1 MLSKQ
6 HPDLFNAMEIR
17 SQNVL
22 LCVMIILT
30 VHGIGAEKVLVV
42 PPAVAGSHWFPLA
55 SIGQALAGRGHDVT
69 VVVSRDIVDK
79 RRAERPELRFESF
92 FDQGSRAGLEANTGR
107 MSDAFNKSVFHVLQ
121 QFHVGMNLM
130 AEHCDLLLA
139 DADLMGRLKQARFQV
154 VVSEPFFCQC
164 GAIVAAYLGV
174 PHVALLRGDPSG
186 LDALATGVPRPPSYV
201 PFLLSSFTDRMT
213 FSQRVQNVIM
223 SCAAPVV
230 FQWIVGRINNDLVK
244 KYLGEEETLVGVLAK
259 TDVWLYQ
266 TDVLLDLPSP
276 RMPNMVD
283 VGGINSKAAK
293 SISEDLELFMQSS
306 GSAGVVVVSFGS
318 QAKTIN
324 PERAEVMAAAFAQ
337 LRQKVVWRYTGEKP
351 AGLGN
356 NTKLMSWLPQND
368 LLGHPKTKAFVT
380 HTGGNGMFEALYHGV
395 PMVCT
400 PLGKD
405 QRGNAAR
412 VVSRGLGVRLDFNT
426 FTTETLYQAITQVL
440 TDKSYRETA
449 ARLSRLHRDQ
459 PQSPME
465 RAVWWIEHVIK
476 HGGLSHLRARAV
488 ELPWYQYYLLDVA
501 AFLLAVCSAVLV
513 LLWCSCSLACRKI
526 CRKSGGKLKS
536 Q

>member
-1 MLSKQ
+1 
-6 HPDLFNAMEIR
+6 MEIR
-17 SQNVL
+17 SRYVL
-22 LCVMIILT
+22 LCVIIILT

-55 SIGQALAGRGHDVT
+55 SVGQALAGRGHDVT
-69 VVVSRDIVDK
+69 VVVSQDIVDK
-79 RRAERPELRFESF
+79 RRAERPELQFESF
-92 FDQGSRAGLEANTGR
+92 LDKRSRAGLEAIIAQI
-107 MSDAFNKSVFHVLQ
+107 SDVPDNSMFHRLQ
-121 QFHVGMNLM
+121 ILKEMTKFTAQY
-130 AEHCDLLLA
+130 CDLLLG
-139 DADLMGRLKQARFQV
+139 DVGLMERLKQARFQV

-174 PHVALLRGDPSG
+174 PHVALLRNDPSG
-186 LDALATGVPRPPSYV
+186 LDSFATGVPRPPSYV

-213 FSQRVQNVIM
+213 FSQRVQNL
-223 SCAAPVV
+223 VV
-230 FQWIVGRINNDLVK
+230 SFRVSVMFQWISGRINNDLVK
-244 KYLGEEETLVGVLAK
+244 KYLGKEETLVGILAK

-283 VGGINSKAAK
+283 VGGINSQAAN
-293 SISEDLELFMQSS
+293 SLSEDLELFMQSS
-306 GSAGVVVVSFGS
+306 GGAGVVVVSFGS

-324 PERAEVMAAAFAQ
+324 PERAEVMAAAFSQ

-380 HTGGNGMFEALYHGV
+380 HTGINGVFEALYHGV
-395 PMVCT
+395 PMVCL
-400 PLGKD
+400 PLFGD
-405 QRGNAAR
+405 QPGNAAR
-412 VVSRGLGVRLDFNT
+412 VVSRGLGVTLDFNT
-426 FTTETLYQAITQVL
+426 FTTETLYQAIMQVL

-513 LLWCSCSLACRKI
+513 LIWCSCSLVCRKF
-526 CRKSGGKLKS
+526 CRKSGDKLKS

>member
-55 SIGQALAGRGHDVT
+55 SVGQALAGRGHDVT
-69 VVVSRDIVDK
+69 VVVSQDIVDK

-92 FDQGSRAGLEANTGR
+92 FDQGSRSRVEANTAQIGDL
-107 MSDAFNKSVFHVLQ
+107 SNKSAFHVFQHLQ
-121 QFHVGMNLM
+121 EGMNFM

-154 VVSEPFFCQC
+154 VVSEPFFCSC
-164 GAIVAAYLGV
+164 GAIVAVYLGV

-201 PFLLSSFTDRMT
+201 PFLMSSFTDRMT
-213 FSQRVQNVIM
+213 FSQRVQNLVV
-223 SCAAPVV
+223 SCTSPVV
-230 FQWIVGRINNDLVK
+230 FQWLAGRINNDLVK
-244 KYLGEEETLVGVLAK
+244 KYLDEEETLLGVLAK

-276 RMPNMVD
+276 RMPNTVD
-283 VGGINSKAAK
+283 VGGINSHEARPL
-293 SISEDLELFMQSS
+293 SEDLELFVQSS

-380 HTGGNGMFEALYHGV
+380 HTGSNGVFEALYHGV

-400 PLGKD
+400 PLAAE
-405 QRGNAAR
+405 QPGNAAR
-412 VVSRGLGVRLDFNT
+412 VVSRGLGVRLDFST
-426 FTTETLYQAITQVL
+426 FTKETLYQAIMQVL
-440 TDKSYRETA
+440 TDRSYRERA

-476 HGGLSHLRARAV
+476 HGGLSHLRAPAV

-513 LLWCSCSLACRKI
+513 LIWCSCSLVCRKI
-526 CRKSGGKLKS
+526 CRKSSGKLKS